1 MTEINKSNDK
11 CIDCGTTDDLR
22 SKHPWNDVS
31 YCEKCW
37 EKEVQRCEEAR
48 EREEREARQL
58 RHDHIF
64 NERCPKTMQQLDRD
78 HFPSDLD
85 TYDAIMSAPLTDKGI
100 IILGIT
106 GAGKSRTMWQLAKR
120 LITQDHRYVEIL
132 EDCRFGRMI
141 ECSYDNGMSG
151 HDKLIDNFQRAEVLM
166 IDDLGKAKMT
176 ARVETDLF
184 AIIDYRYAEGSPTVI
199 TTQFIGETLLRRFAC
214 KETGAAIV
222 RRIKEV
228 NDGFCLAVPA

>member
-11 CIDCGTTDDLR
+11 CIDCGTTDNLVHLPF
-22 SKHPWNDVS
+22 S
-31 YCEKCW
+31 
-37 EKEVQRCEEAR
+37 EVVRCEECAAKEYQR
-48 EREEREARQL
+48 ESHAYEAGEAAKRQERL
-58 RHDHIF
+58 DGVF
-64 NERCPKTMQQLDRD
+64 YSKCPKVMQQLDRD
-78 HFPSDLD
+78 QFPSDLE

-120 LITQDHRYVEIL
+120 LITQDAVNVEIL

-141 ECSYDNGMSG
+141 ECSYDKGMSG
-151 HDKLIDNFQRAEVLM
+151 HDALIKQFQYAGVLM

-176 ARVETDLF
+176 GRIESDLF
-184 AIIDYRYAEGSPTVI
+184 DIIDYRYAEGRPTVI
-199 TTQFIGETLLRRFAC
+199 TTQFIGETLLRRFTC
-214 KETGAAIV
+214 KETGAALV

-228 NDGFCLAVPA
+228 NSGFCLSAPD